1 MTGVTFS
8 VIVVSAI
15 PGFLAAAL
23 VLADRFVSNYGEC
36 RIQINDNK
44 TLDVQGGSTLLD
56 SLTENQIFIPSACG
70 GKGTCGYCKV
80 KVLQGGGP
88 VLPTE
93 ESYLDADEI
102 KENVRLS
109 CQVKVRENL
118 DIEIPE
124 ELLEIQQYRAACERI
139 RDLTHDIKE
148 FRFRLSDPET
158 ISFRPGQ
165 YMQLLT
171 PAYDGNEEVY
181 RAYSIASDPAEV
193 DMVEFVI
200 RLVPGGICT
209 TYCFNHLNEG
219 DEMSM
224 NGPYGDFY
232 LRDTEAPMLFVAGG
246 SGMAPLKSI
255 LHDMKNTGN
264 KREVTYFFGANEVR
278 ELFYMDDMRAFEEE
292 LENFTFVPVV
302 AQPEEGAEWDGETGL
317 VTEPLERHIDDA
329 SGYEGYLC
337 GSPGMIDAA
346 VEVLKKLGMPEDRI
360 YYDKFA

>member
-1 MTGVTFS
+1 MITIALHVAA
-8 VIVVSAI
+8 VSAI
-15 PGFLAAAL
+15 PTVLAAAL

-36 RIQINDNK
+36 RITINDNK
-44 TLDVQGGSTLLD
+44 TLDVQGGGTLLD
-56 SLTENQIFIPSACG
+56 SLTANQIFIPSACG

-80 KVLQGGGP
+80 KINQGVGP

-93 ESYLDADEI
+93 EAYLDQQEI
-102 KENVRLS
+102 QEGVRLS
-109 CQVKVRENL
+109 CQVKVRENME
-118 DIEIPE
+118 IEIPE
-124 ELLEIQQYRAACERI
+124 ELLEIQQYRAVCERI

-148 FRFRLSDPET
+148 FRFRLQDPPS
-158 ISFRPGQ
+158 ISYKPGQ

-181 RAYSIASDPAEV
+181 RAYSISSDPAEEDV
-193 DMVEFVI
+193 IEFVI

-209 TYCFNHLNEG
+209 TYCFNHLQEG

-232 LRDTEAPMLFVAGG
+232 LRDTEAPALFVAGG

-255 LHDMKNTGN
+255 LHDMKNNGN
-264 KREVTYFFGANEVR
+264 QREVTYFFGGNEVR
-278 ELFYMDDMRAFEEE
+278 ELFYTEEMRAFEKE
-292 LENFTFVPVV
+292 LANFTFVPVV
-302 AQPEEGAEWDGETGL
+302 ARPEEGAEWDGETGL
-317 VTEPLERHIDDA
+317 VTEPLERLIDDA
-329 SGYEGYLC
+329 SGHEGYLC

-346 VEVLKKLGMPEDRI
+346 VEVLKKQGMPEDKI